1 MRKIVGLIAITWI
14 TLIGCED
21 KIDLKLPE
29 NTGQLVITAD
39 LMVSDQ
45 QHEISIQ
52 KVVSLKESMLAPITD
67 AEVTIRNLQNN
78 RMYTFLPGADGVYT
92 NKTLRL
98 QENASYRLYVKT
110 ADGKEIE
117 GTSRVPSYVD
127 VDSIGLSE
135 RIIFTDTIYYPTLVF
150 NDPPEK
156 GNYYKY
162 KMSVNGGELRFVDVF
177 SDKYNNGL
185 QVQHDIVDRDRDLKI
200 GDRVRVLR
208 QCIDLGAYNYWNSFQ
223 MINPGAA
230 SPSNPISNLS
240 NNVLGYFSVSVGKY
254 YESEVVLSRSRP

>member
-1 MRKIVGLIAITWI
+1 MKKILGVIAVALF
-14 TLIGCED
+14 TLGGCED
-21 KIDLKLPE
+21 KIDLELPE

-52 KVVSLKESMLAPITD
+52 QVVRIKDSLLAPITD
-67 AEVTIRNLQNN
+67 AEVTVRNMQNN
-78 RMYTFLPGADGVYT
+78 RTYTFLAGADGVYT

-98 QENASYRLYVKT
+98 QEKATYQLQVKT
-110 ADGKEIE
+110 ADGREIQ
-117 GTSRVPSYVD
+117 GTSKVPSYVD

-150 NDPPEK
+150 TDPPEI

-162 KMSVNGGELRFVDVF
+162 KMSVNGGKLRFIDVF

-185 QVQHDIVDRDRDLKI
+185 EVQHDIIDRDRDLKI
-200 GDRVRVLR
+200 GDRVRILR
-208 QCIDLGAYNYWNSFQ
+208 QCIDVGAYNYWNSFQ
-223 MINPGAA
+223 MINPGSA

-240 NNVLGYFSVSVGKY
+240 NNALGYFSVSVGKY
-254 YESEVVLSRSRP
+254 YESEVVLARSRP

>member
-1 MRKIVGLIAITWI
+1 MKKIFAGMLLAWI
-14 TLIGCED
+14 TFVGCED
-21 KIDLKLPE
+21 KIDLNLPE

-45 QHEISIQ
+45 QHQISIQ
-52 KVVSLKESMLAPITD
+52 KVIGLKESMLSPITD
-67 AEVTIRNLQNN
+67 AEVFVRNLQNN
-78 RMYTFLPGADGVYT
+78 RIYTFSPGADGLYT

-98 QENASYRLYVKT
+98 QEKASYQLHVKT
-110 ADGKEIE
+110 ADGEEIE
-117 GTSRVPSYVD
+117 GTSTVPTYVD

-150 NDPPEK
+150 NDPPDK

-162 KMSVNGGELRFVDVF
+162 KMSVNGGELRFIDVF
-177 SDKYNNGL
+177 NDKYNNGL
-185 QVQHDIVDRDRDLKI
+185 QVQHDIIDRDRDLKL
-200 GDRVRVLR
+200 GDRVRILR
-208 QCIDLGAYNYWNSFQ
+208 QCIDVGAYNYWNSFQ

-240 NNVLGYFSVSVGKY
+240 NGVLGYFSVSVGKY
-254 YESEVVLSRSRP
+254 YESEVILSRTRP

>member
-1 MRKIVGLIAITWI
+1 MKKIFAGMLLAWI
-14 TLIGCED
+14 TFVGCED
-21 KIDLKLPE
+21 KIDLNLPE

-45 QHEISIQ
+45 QHQISIQ
-52 KVVSLKESMLAPITD
+52 KVIGLKESMLSPITD
-67 AEVTIRNLQNN
+67 AEVFVRNLQNN
-78 RMYTFLPGADGVYT
+78 RIYTFSPGADGLYT

-98 QENASYRLYVKT
+98 QEKASYQLHVKT

-117 GTSRVPSYVD
+117 GTSTVPTYVD

-150 NDPPEK
+150 NDPPDK

-162 KMSVNGGELRFVDVF
+162 KMSVNGGELRFIDVF
-177 SDKYNNGL
+177 NDKYNNGL
-185 QVQHDIVDRDRDLKI
+185 QVQHDIIDRDRDLKL
-200 GDRVRVLR
+200 GDRVRILR
-208 QCIDLGAYNYWNSFQ
+208 QCIDVGAYNYWNSFQ

-240 NNVLGYFSVSVGKY
+240 NGVLGYFSVSVGKY
-254 YESEVVLSRSRP
+254 YESEVILSRTRP

>member
-1 MRKIVGLIAITWI
+1 MRKIFVLIALSWI
-14 TLIGCED
+14 ILVSCED
-21 KIDLKLPE
+21 KIDLNLPE
-29 NTGQLVITAD
+29 NTGQIVITAD

-67 AEVTIRNLQNN
+67 AEVFVRNLQNN
-78 RMYTFLPGADGVYT
+78 RIYTFLAGANGVYT

-98 QENASYRLYVKT
+98 QEKASYQLYVKT

-117 GTSRVPSYVD
+117 GTSTVPSYVD

-150 NDPPEK
+150 NDPAEK

-162 KMSVNGGELRFVDVF
+162 KMSVNGGELRFIDVF

-185 QVQHDIVDRDRDLKI
+185 EVQHDIIDRDRDLKI
-200 GDRVRVLR
+200 GDRVRILR
-208 QCIDLGAYNYWNSFQ
+208 QCIDIGAYNYWNSFQ

-254 YESEVVLSRSRP
+254 YESEVVLSKSRP

>member
-1 MRKIVGLIAITWI
+1 MKKIFAGMLLVWI
-14 TLIGCED
+14 TLVGCED
-21 KIDLKLPE
+21 KIDLNLPE

-52 KVVSLKESMLAPITD
+52 KVIGLKESMLSPITD
-67 AEVTIRNLQNN
+67 AEVFVRNLQNN
-78 RMYTFLPGADGVYT
+78 RIYNFSPGADGLYT

-98 QENASYRLYVKT
+98 QEKASYQLYVKT

-117 GTSRVPSYVD
+117 GTSTVPTYVD

-150 NDPPEK
+150 NDPPDK

-162 KMSVNGGELRFVDVF
+162 KMSVNGGELRFIDVF
-177 SDKYNNGL
+177 NDKYNNGL
-185 QVQHDIVDRDRDLKI
+185 QVQHDIIDRDRDLKL
-200 GDRVRVLR
+200 GDRVRILR
-208 QCIDLGAYNYWNSFQ
+208 QCIDVGAYNYWNSYQ

-240 NNVLGYFSVSVGKY
+240 NGVLGYFSVSVGKY
-254 YESEVVLSRSRP
+254 YESEVILSRTRP

>member
-1 MRKIVGLIAITWI
+1 MKKILGVIAVALF
-14 TLIGCED
+14 TLGSCED
-21 KIDLKLPE
+21 KIDLELPE

-52 KVVSLKESMLAPITD
+52 KVVSIKDSLFSPITD
-67 AEVTIRNLQNN
+67 AEVSVKNMQNN
-78 RMYTFLPGADGVYT
+78 RTYMFQAGADGLYT

-98 QENASYRLYVKT
+98 QEKVTYQLQVKT
-110 ADGKEIE
+110 ADGREIQ
-117 GTSRVPSYVD
+117 GVSKVPSYVD

-150 NDPPEK
+150 IDPPEK

-162 KMSVNGGELRFVDVF
+162 KMSVNGGKLRFIDVF
-177 SDKYNNGL
+177 NDKYNNGL
-185 QVQHDIVDRDRDLKI
+185 EVQHDIVDRDRDLKV
-200 GDRVRVLR
+200 GDRVRILR
-208 QCIDLGAYNYWNSFQ
+208 QCIDVGAYNYWNSFQ
-223 MINPGAA
+223 MINPGSA

-240 NNVLGYFSVSVGKY
+240 NNALGYFSVSVGKY
-254 YESEVVLSRSRP
+254 YESEVTFVRSKP

>member
-1 MRKIVGLIAITWI
+1 MRKIVAVVTLAWI
-14 TLIGCED
+14 TLVGCED
-21 KIDLKLPE
+21 KIDLDLPE

-52 KVVSLKESMLAPITD
+52 KVVSIKESMLAPITD
-67 AEVTIRNLQNN
+67 AEVIVRNLQNN
-78 RMYTFLPGADGVYT
+78 RIYTFLPGANGIYT

-98 QENASYRLYVKT
+98 QEKGSYQLFVKT

-117 GTSRVPSYVD
+117 GNSTVPSYVD
-127 VDSIGLSE
+127 VDSIGLSQ

-162 KMSVNGGELRFVDVF
+162 KMSVNGGELRFIDVF

-185 QVQHDIVDRDRDLKI
+185 EVQHDIIDRDRDLKI

-208 QCIDLGAYNYWNSFQ
+208 QCIDVGAYNYWNSFQ

-254 YESEVVLSRSRP
+254 YESEVVLARSRP

>member
-1 MRKIVGLIAITWI
+1 MKKIFAGMLLAWI
-14 TLIGCED
+14 TLVGCED
-21 KIDLKLPE
+21 KIDLNLPE

-45 QHEISIQ
+45 QHQISIQ
-52 KVVSLKESMLAPITD
+52 KVIGLKESMLSPITD
-67 AEVTIRNLQNN
+67 AEVFVRNLQNN
-78 RMYTFLPGADGVYT
+78 RIYTFSPGADGLYT

-98 QENASYRLYVKT
+98 QEKASYQLHVKT

-117 GTSRVPSYVD
+117 GTSTVPTYVD

-150 NDPPEK
+150 NDPPDM

-162 KMSVNGGELRFVDVF
+162 KMSVNGGELRFIDVF
-177 SDKYNNGL
+177 NDKYNNGL
-185 QVQHDIVDRDRDLKI
+185 QVQHDIIDRDRDLKL

-208 QCIDLGAYNYWNSFQ
+208 QCIDVGAYNYWNSFQ
-223 MINPGAA
+223 LINPGAA

-240 NNVLGYFSVSVGKY
+240 NGVLGYFSVSVGKY
-254 YESEVVLSRSRP
+254 YESEVILSRTRP